1 MNETDVWVAKAA
13 IAELIARYAIL
24 NDAADWDAV
33 AALYTEDGRMSRPVA
48 PNNFIV
54 GRDAILAAFRARPP
68 RAQRHIVA
76 NILVDLEDE
85 NHARASSQILL
96 FTGTP
101 QEASAL
107 AVLCGSAPL
116 VGTFDD
122 QLLKTAAGWRFAV
135 RRGQLDFQPPK

>member
-48 PNNFIV
+48 PDQFIV
-54 GRDAILAAFRARPP
+54 GRDAILAGFRGRPR
-68 RAQRHIVA
+68 RASRHIVA

-85 NHARASSQILL
+85 NRARATSQILL
-96 FTGTP
+96 FTGTHKESGALP
-101 QEASAL
+101 MLSA
-107 AVLCGSAPL
+107 SAPL
-116 VGTFDD
+116 IGTFDD
-122 QLLKTAAGWRFAV
+122 QLLKTAVGWRFAV
-135 RRGQLDFQPPK
+135 RRGKLDFQPPT